1 MLRDRKDSHR
11 DFNGLAMS
19 KILDRGEPPIDIV
32 TLEVIWNRLLS
43 VANEQQDALMRTA
56 FSTIVRESQDLA
68 CGLFDTQS
76 RMIAQSISG
85 TPGHIN
91 AMATSMRHFL
101 AAFPLNKLAPG
112 DVLITNDPWMT
123 AGQINDITITTPIFQ
138 DGRIVAFFANTCHS
152 ADIGGRILSAEAR
165 EVYEEGLRLPIMKL
179 FDRGEP
185 NEALLQIV
193 RANVR
198 QPDEVIGDFY
208 AQTACNDAGGRALL
222 QTMDEFG
229 LKSLGPVAD
238 EIVRRSEAAV
248 REHIRR
254 LPDGEWQSETWS
266 DGFEEPIVIHCRLR
280 VSGDEIF
287 IDFTGSSP
295 QSTRG
300 INVVMN
306 YTHAYA
312 SFAVKAAI
320 YPDVPHNEG
329 SFRPV
334 HVTAPPGS
342 ILNAL
347 DPAPVASRQAVGHFV
362 PSAIFAA
369 LAGALPGRLMAP
381 GADPIWLS
389 VWRGQNPAFT
399 VTIFQV
405 GGTGA
410 RPTKDGLSAVGFPS
424 GVAGVPAEVI
434 ESLSPIVM
442 RRRQLRPDSGG
453 AGLWRGGL
461 GQLTEFARR
470 GDGRWSV
477 SGIVDRTRYPAP
489 GLLGG
494 GPGAP
499 GELTLDNGSR
509 PNPKSLVDLSPDQ
522 AVLLNPPGGGGYG
535 DPFTRDPERVRQD
548 VIFGYV
554 TPEAAAK
561 DYGVVVRFT
570 GREKELVRLPEQWV
584 INEAATAKLREKKK
598 DGSC

>member
-1 MLRDRKDSHR
+1 MNR
-11 DFNGLAMS
+11 
-19 KILDRGEPPIDIV
+19 ILDRGEAAIDLI

-68 CGLFDTQS
+68 CGLFDTRG
-76 RMIAQSISG
+76 RMIGQSISG

-101 AAFPLNKLAPG
+101 AAFPLQKLASG

-138 DGRIVAFFANTCHS
+138 NGRIVAFFANTCHS

-185 NEALLQIV
+185 NEVLLQIV

-222 QTMDEFG
+222 QTMKEFG
-229 LKSLGPVAD
+229 LESLDVVAD
-238 EIVRRSEAAV
+238 EIIRRSEAAV
-248 REHIRR
+248 RNHIRE
-254 LPDGEWQSETWS
+254 LPDGEWESETWS
-266 DGFEEPIVIHCRLR
+266 DGFEEPIFIRCRLQ
-280 VSGDEIF
+280 VAGDEIF

-295 QSTRG
+295 QSSRG

-369 LAGALPGRLMAP
+369 LAGALPGRLLAP

-399 VTIFQV
+399 FTLFQV

-434 ESLSPIVM
+434 ESLSPLVM

-461 GQLTEFARR
+461 GQLTEFHRR

-499 GELTLDNGSR
+499 GELILDTGSR
-509 PNPKSLVDLSPDQ
+509 PNPKSLVDLSPNQ
-522 AVLLNPPGGGGYG
+522 VVFLNPPGGGGYG
-535 DPFTRDPERVRQD
+535 DPFSRDPQLVRRD
-548 VIFGYV
+548 VLFGYV
-554 TPEAAAK
+554 TPEAAAR
-561 DYGVVVRFT
+561 DYGVALRFT
-570 GREKELVRLPEQWV
+570 GRDDELVRLPEQWA
-584 INEAATAKLREKKK
+584 IDEAATAKLREKKK
-598 DGSC
+598 HGSC